1 MTKFGVVQMNSGMDP
16 EVNLEVLEGQL
27 KHLKTQGARLVLT
40 PENCLVFG
48 TKEDYDKHAEVLG
61 HGPLQK
67 KLSQLAFELGIW
79 LVMGS
84 FPIRNNDGTLSTT
97 CLVYDAAGNLRA
109 SYEKLHMF
117 DVDIADNHRS
127 YRESDTFKSGDNL
140 VLVDTPFG
148 TLGLSIC
155 YDVRFPQ
162 LYSALRQRGADII
175 IVPAAFTK
183 VTGAA
188 HWEVL
193 LRARAIETQCW
204 VLAAAQCGSH
214 QGGRETYGHS
224 MIVDPW
230 GQVVTTLNEQIGTAW
245 ADVDLASNSAIRSK
259 MPVMQHARLQCA
271 MK

>member
-1 MTKFGVVQMNSGMDP
+1 MTKFGVVQMNSG
-16 EVNLEVLEGQL
+16 VNAEDNLDVLESQL
-27 KHLKTQGARLVLT
+27 KHLQAQGARLILT
-40 PENCLVFG
+40 PENALVFG
-48 TKEDYDKHAEVLG
+48 RKEDYEKYAEELG

-67 KLSQLAFELGIW
+67 RLSELAFELGIW

-84 FPIRNNDGTLSTT
+84 FPIRNHDGTLSTT

-127 YRESDTFKSGDNL
+127 YRESDTFRAGENL
-140 VLVDTPFG
+140 ALVDTPFG
-148 TLGLSIC
+148 MLGLSIC
-155 YDVRFPQ
+155 YDIRFPQ
-162 LYSALRQRGADII
+162 LYAALRQRGADII
-175 IVPAAFTK
+175 VVPAAFTK

-204 VLAAAQCGSH
+204 VLAAAQCGEH

-224 MIVDPW
+224 MIIDPW
-230 GQVVTTLNEQIGTAW
+230 GQVACELNNNIGTAW

-259 MPVMQHARLQCA
+259 MPLLQHAQLQCV

>member
-16 EVNLEVLEGQL
+16 HDNMAILEGQL
-27 KHLKTQGARLVLT
+27 KHLREQGARLVLT
-40 PENCLVFG
+40 PENALVFG
-48 TKEDYDKHAEVLG
+48 RKEDYEKHAEVMG

-67 KLSQLAFELGIW
+67 RLSQLAFELGMW
-79 LVMGS
+79 LVVGS

-117 DVDIADNHRS
+117 DVDIADNHSS
-127 YRESDTFKSGDNL
+127 YRESDTFRAGDNL
-140 VLVDTPFG
+140 TLVDTPFG

-155 YDVRFPQ
+155 YDIRFPQ
-162 LYSALRQRGADII
+162 LYAALRQRGADII
-175 IVPAAFTK
+175 VVPAAFTK

-188 HWEVL
+188 HWEIL

-204 VLAAAQCGSH
+204 VLAAAQCGTH

-230 GQVVTTLNEQIGTAW
+230 GQVTGSLEESVGALC
-245 ADVDLASNSAIRSK
+245 ADVDLASNKAIRSK
-259 MPVMQHARLQCA
+259 MPVLQHARLQCA

>member
-1 MTKFGVVQMNSGMDP
+1 MTKFGVVQMNSGAIAED
-16 EVNLEVLEGQL
+16 NLDVLEGQL
-27 KHLKTQGARLVLT
+27 KQLRAQGARLVVT
-40 PENCLVFG
+40 PENTLVFG
-48 TKEDYDKHAEVLG
+48 KKEDYERYAEDLG

-79 LVMGS
+79 LVIGS

-127 YRESDTFKSGDNL
+127 YRESDTFKAGENMA
-140 VLVDTPFG
+140 LVDTPFG

-155 YDVRFPQ
+155 YDIRFPQ
-162 LYSALRQRGADII
+162 LYAALRQRGADII
-175 IVPAAFTK
+175 VVPAAFTK
-183 VTGAA
+183 VTGSA

-204 VLAAAQCGSH
+204 VLASAQCGAH
-214 QGGRETYGHS
+214 EGGRETYGHS
-224 MIVDPW
+224 MIIDPW
-230 GQVVTTLNEQIGTAW
+230 GQVACTLNDHIGTAW
-245 ADVDLASNSAIRSK
+245 ADIDLATNSAIRSK
-259 MPVMQHARLQCA
+259 MPVLQHARLQCA